1 MPPVRADEAER
12 LAILADHDFDLLR
25 GEVAL
30 RRLTDFAAALCE
42 APTALV
48 SLVTEQTQEFV
59 ARTGLDAPSTPRR
72 LSFCAHA
79 VASDSVLI
87 VPDAARDPRFAA
99 NELVTGEMHIRFYA
113 GVPLHSREGLP
124 LGTLCVIAPQPRPGL
139 TPLQRQ
145 GLEVIAEQVARAL
158 ETNRSALGQIRADV
172 AASRALSE
180 SDRRF
185 RGLADAVPQMVW
197 STRPDGYPDYFNRRW
212 YEFTG
217 VDMGATDGD
226 AWSLVLHPDDRERSV
241 ATWQAAVESGEPY
254 EIEYRLRRADGS
266 YRWALGNGLPQRD
279 EDGQIIRWFGTCTD
293 IHEQRMALEEREII
307 SQELSHRIK
316 NIFAVVIGL
325 IGVAARERPELGGA
339 ADELRE
345 RIGALGR
352 AHDYVRP
359 HSARSL
365 PTDHAGSLH
374 GLFRALFAP
383 YETVDQPRFAIGGDD
398 VTIDDRSATP
408 LALFF
413 HEIATNAIKYGALST
428 DTGRVAITVASVE
441 DLVRIDWRETGGPPV
456 KAPAKM
462 EGFGS
467 RLVELSIVRQLG
479 GSVDRDWA
487 ADGLRIS
494 AVIPLSAMRR

>member
-1 MPPVRADEAER
+1 M
-12 LAILADHDFDLLR
+12 LR
-25 GEVAL
+25 GEVSL
-30 RRLTDFAAALCE
+30 RRLTDFGAALCE
-42 APTALV
+42 TPIALV
-48 SLVTEQTQEFV
+48 SLVTRDTQEFV
-59 ARTGLDAPSTPRR
+59 VRTGLDTPSTPRR

-79 VASDSVLI
+79 IAHDQVLI
-87 VPDAARDPRFAA
+87 VPDAARDPRFAS
-99 NELVTGEMHIRFYA
+99 NELVTGDMHIRFYA
-113 GVPLHSREGLP
+113 GVPLHSHEGLP
-124 LGTLCVIAPQPRPGL
+124 LGTLCVIAPEPRAGL

-145 GLEVIAEQVARAL
+145 GLEVIAEQVARTLESNRIAL
-158 ETNRSALGQIRADV
+158 NRMRADV

-180 SDRRF
+180 SDERF
-185 RGLADAVPQMVW
+185 RGLADLVPQMVW
-197 STRPDGYPDYFNRRW
+197 SARPDGYPDYYNQRW
-212 YEFTG
+212 YQFTG
-217 VDMGATDGD
+217 LDMGASDGD
-226 AWSLVLHPDDRERSV
+226 AWSLVLHPDDRDRSIN
-241 ATWQAAVESGEPY
+241 TWMAAVKSGEPY
-254 EIEYRLRRADGS
+254 EVEYRLRRADGT

-279 EDGQIIRWFGTCTD
+279 QDGNIIRWFGTCTD

-325 IGVAARERPELGGA
+325 IGVASRERPEIGPA
-339 ADELRE
+339 ANELRE

-359 HSARSL
+359 HSARSA
-365 PTDHAGSLH
+365 PTERAGSLL

-383 YETVDQPRFAIGGDD
+383 YETAATPRFDISGDD

-428 DTGRVAITVASVE
+428 NDGRVIIAVTA
-441 DLVRIDWRETGGPPV
+441 DDDTVRINWREAGGPPV
-456 KAPAKM
+456 SAPKAM

-487 ADGLRIS
+487 TDGLRID
-494 AVIPLSAMRR
+494 AVIPLAAMRR